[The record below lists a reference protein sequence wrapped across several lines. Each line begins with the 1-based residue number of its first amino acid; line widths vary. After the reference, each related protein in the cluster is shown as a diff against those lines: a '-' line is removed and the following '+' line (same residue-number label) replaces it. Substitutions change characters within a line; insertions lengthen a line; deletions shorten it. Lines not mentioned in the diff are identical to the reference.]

1 MRFRAGVRVRV
12 RVRRLVRV
20 HAGHERRRLIGQP
33 VALPAAALGGEV
45 RGGVRRV
52 VGGGGRGHE
61 YGVLGVRGELPYEA
75 SGWQSV
81 SW

>member
-1 MRFRAGVRVRV
+1 MVT
-12 RVRRLVRV
+12 
-20 HAGHERRRLIGQP
+20 GHERRGCIGQV
-33 VALPAAALGGEV
+33 VALPAAALRGEV

-61 YGVLGVRGELPYEA
+61 YGVLGVRGELPCEA
-75 SGWQSV
+75 SGWKSA